1 MRVLVAGA
9 SGAIGSRLVPQ
20 LIAAGHEVIGTHNS
34 PSSADS
40 VRMLGA
46 KPVGLDLLDTGAV
59 RRVVLEHEPEAI
71 VHEATAFA
79 NVKFS
84 RNMDKAT
91 AASSALRTKGTD
103 ALLAAAREAGV
114 QRFVAQSVA
123 GFSRYAREGGAI
135 KTEDDPIDPTP
146 PKHFERGAAAIEYLE
161 RAVTGFGGIALRYGV
176 FYGAANDGTIEPVR
190 KRQFPIVG
198 DGGGVWSWIH
208 LDDAAAATVLA
219 LEHDGPAIYNIVDDE
234 PAPVREWLPV
244 LAQALGAKPP
254 RHLPTWLAR
263 LLAGDAVT
271 VMSTEARGASNARA
285 KRELGW
291 TPHHPTW
298 RTGFKAV
305 YSTLAVA
312 DQPQARPT
320 PQTSHSSR

>member
-1 MRVLVAGA
+1 MES
-9 SGAIGSRLVPQ
+9 SGRNGWPRI
-20 LIAAGHEVIGTHNS
+20 HNRWQ
-34 PSSADS
+34 PTATDS
-40 VRMLGA
+40 GCR
-46 KPVGLDLLDTGAV
+46 
-59 RRVVLEHEPEAI
+59 
-71 VHEATAFA
+71 
-79 NVKFS
+79 
-84 RNMDKAT
+84 
-91 AASSALRTKGTD
+91 
-103 ALLAAAREAGV
+103 
-114 QRFVAQSVA
+114 A
-123 GFSRYAREGGAI
+123 GFSWG
-135 KTEDDPIDPTP
+135 
-146 PKHFERGAAAIEYLE
+146 RGCATLCRWSFGFSGRSRSSVTAGRSSWADRSSGRCWRCCCYLE

-298 RTGFKAV
+298 RTAFKAV